1 MATPEEIAAQNSA
14 NGQSASGNGDA
25 TDYKVLYETTQAKL
39 SLTEAEW
46 QKRHGNLQTTF
57 QEEQKAHKLA
67 SSELLTIKQQ
77 LEQTS
82 KGYEALS
89 GEKTTLQT
97 QLAEK
102 ESAISLK
109 DAALARKNL
118 IMKEYPNLISFE
130 VNGLLPEAPLDQLP
144 ERLGKFA
151 ESLQTVEKMAKEN
164 HQAGATPPAPASK
177 ENTGRTSATAMK
189 DANSAA
195 LKGDQKSYQEF
206 FSEYLTLSAKGK

>member
-1 MATPEEIAAQNSA
+1 MPTPEEIAAQNSA
-14 NGQSASGNGDA
+14 NGQSASGSGDA
-25 TDYKVLYETTQAKL
+25 TDYKALYETTQAKL
-39 SLTEAEW
+39 SLSEAEW

-57 QEEQKAHKLA
+57 QKEQDAHKQA
-67 SSELLTIKQQ
+67 STELLTTKQQ

-82 KGYEALS
+82 KGYEALT
-89 GEKTTLQT
+89 GEKTTLQA

-102 ESAISLK
+102 ESALSLK
-109 DAALARKNL
+109 EAALARKNL

-164 HQAGATPPAPASK
+164 HQSGATPPAPASK
-177 ENTGRTSATAMK
+177 DSTGRTSAMAQK
-189 DANSAA
+189 DANMAA
-195 LKGDQKSYQEF
+195 LKGDQTAYQQF
-206 FSEYLTLSAKGK
+206 FSEYLTLSGKGK